1 VNALRIAVAA
11 AALGVL
17 GGCAM
22 YGAPLEENSPGV
34 EHANVLTPAQAQAR
48 VNPGTST
55 KADVAAALG
64 PANVVAFDSG
74 WEVWVYRWLG
84 TDHSA
89 RAATE
94 VVVLFDPSGTAR
106 KVRMRPG
113 YAS

>member
-1 VNALRIAVAA
+1 MNAARCAIGAMVLCA
-11 AALGVL
+11 L

-34 EHANVLTPAQAQAR
+34 ERANVLSPAQAQAR

-84 TDHSA
+84 ADRSA

-94 VVVLFDPSGTAR
+94 VVVLFDPQGTAR